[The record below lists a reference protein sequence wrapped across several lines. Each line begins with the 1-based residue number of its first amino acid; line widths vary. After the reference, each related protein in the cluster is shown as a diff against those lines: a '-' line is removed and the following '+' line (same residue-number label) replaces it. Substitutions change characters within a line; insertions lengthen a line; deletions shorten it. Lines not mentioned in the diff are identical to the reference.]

1 LFAATPNQAIST
13 YIVIPDK
20 REEEA
25 KAKIG
30 SLANRKDGLNTRIK
44 YITFSSIFNDKVDNL
59 DDIAKV
65 VI

>member
-1 LFAATPNQAIST
+1 M
-13 YIVIPDK
+13 IPDK